1 MQKVWAQLREDGD
14 GNDDDENGEG
24 GQRPAEY
31 FRKKNS
37 SKPERDQEGRLVA
50 EMMLPNVEN
59 LQFCKVYC
67 RIIRYQK
74 LARAQLRG

>member
-1 MQKVWAQLREDGD
+1 MQKVWAQLREDG
-14 GNDDDENGEG
+14 DDENGEG

-31 FRKKNS
+31 FRKKLI
-37 SKPERDQEGRLVA
+37 KTREGPEKGRLVA